1 MENPYIYSILL
12 KQSLKYIQKKCLKI
26 LVLSAFSCL
35 IRIRQNEVKNN
46 FEFQYLSV
54 SKYKY

>member
-1 MENPYIYSILL
+1 MGNPSIYSILL
-12 KQSLKYIQKKCLKI
+12 KNKYKIYKEKMLKNSC
-26 LVLSAFSCL
+26 CL

-46 FEFQYLSV
+46 SKFKYLSV